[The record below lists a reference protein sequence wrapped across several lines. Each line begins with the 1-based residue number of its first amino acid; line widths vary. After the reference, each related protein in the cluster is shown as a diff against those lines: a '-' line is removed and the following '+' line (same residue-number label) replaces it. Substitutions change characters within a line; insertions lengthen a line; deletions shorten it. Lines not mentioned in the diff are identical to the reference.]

1 MTAGGCNA
9 SNPLLLRNNSVRY
22 PHQKAQGLS
31 QAKFIEEAYSKRAPV
46 QNPKLR
52 YFKPF
57 EFLEHTGS
65 PTAQS
70 PTDARCFA
78 FIGVAFRTMEQCRRS
93 KTAHL
98 KIPCT
103 LLESDFLLAAQ
114 HSSKKDRR
122 FNCFSG
128 MCLCALELAP
138 FFEVEIQLHT
148 WHQICSLTTCGL
160 LGSDTSIPMALMPTG
175 KSKVK

>member
-1 MTAGGCNA
+1 MHRSRFSSAIIPYAIPT
-9 SNPLLLRNNSVRY
+9 R
-22 PHQKAQGLS
+22 
-31 QAKFIEEAYSKRAPV
+31 
-46 QNPKLR
+46 KLR
-52 YFKPF
+52 DCLKQNSSKKLIRKGSLCKILSYAISSRLS
-57 EFLEHTGS
+57 FLNTRGLR
-65 PTAQS
+65 PPQS

-138 FFEVEIQLHT
+138 FFEAEIQLHT

-160 LGSDTSIPMALMPTG
+160 LVRHLNPHGSNANREI
-175 KSKVK
+175 